1 MSVTQIWQYVL
12 TGISMGSIYVMVAIG
27 YNIIYNTTGIIN
39 FAQGE
44 FLMLGAMIAISLSTV
59 MPLIMALV
67 LAIVLTTI
75 IGALMEFFFIRHM
88 KKPTV
93 LNMII
98 ITIGLSIMI
107 REAALHIWDEKVHS
121 LAYFTG
127 NELSSINILGA
138 YVSPQYL
145 WVLGMSALIIIGLN
159 IFFKHTTLGRA
170 MRACSSNKKA
180 AWLCG
185 INVKNMVTI
194 SFMLSAAIGALAGCV
209 ISPITQ
215 TQYDG
220 GTSLA
225 IKGFTVAIL
234 GGLGN
239 NNGALAGGLILG
251 VLENL
256 SIIFLPLAYK
266 DALSLT
272 ILVIIL
278 AIKPSGL
285 FVKKVMSSLKE
296 Y

>member
-12 TGISMGSIYVMVAIG
+12 TGLSMGSIYVMVAIG

-121 LAYFTG
+121 LAYFSG

-159 IFFKHTTLGRA
+159 IFFKQ
-170 MRACSSNKKA
+170 
-180 AWLCG
+180 LCH
-185 INVKNMVTI
+185 
-194 SFMLSAAIGALAGCV
+194 
-209 ISPITQ
+209 
-215 TQYDG
+215 
-220 GTSLA
+220 
-225 IKGFTVAIL
+225 
-234 GGLGN
+234 
-239 NNGALAGGLILG
+239 
-251 VLENL
+251 
-256 SIIFLPLAYK
+256 
-266 DALSLT
+266 
-272 ILVIIL
+272 
-278 AIKPSGL
+278 
-285 FVKKVMSSLKE
+285 
-296 Y
+296 

>member
-1 MSVTQIWQYVL
+1 
-12 TGISMGSIYVMVAIG
+12 MGSIYVMVAIG

-127 NELSSINILGA
+127 N
-138 YVSPQYL
+138 
-145 WVLGMSALIIIGLN
+145 
-159 IFFKHTTLGRA
+159 
-170 MRACSSNKKA
+170 
-180 AWLCG
+180 
-185 INVKNMVTI
+185 
-194 SFMLSAAIGALAGCV
+194 
-209 ISPITQ
+209 
-215 TQYDG
+215 
-220 GTSLA
+220 
-225 IKGFTVAIL
+225 
-234 GGLGN
+234 
-239 NNGALAGGLILG
+239 
-251 VLENL
+251 
-256 SIIFLPLAYK
+256 
-266 DALSLT
+266 
-272 ILVIIL
+272 
-278 AIKPSGL
+278 
-285 FVKKVMSSLKE
+285 
-296 Y
+296 

>member
-1 MSVTQIWQYVL
+1 
-12 TGISMGSIYVMVAIG
+12 
-27 YNIIYNTTGIIN
+27 
-39 FAQGE
+39 
-44 FLMLGAMIAISLSTV
+44 
-59 MPLIMALV
+59 
-67 LAIVLTTI
+67 
-75 IGALMEFFFIRHM
+75 
-88 KKPTV
+88 
-93 LNMII
+93 
-98 ITIGLSIMI
+98 
-107 REAALHIWDEKVHS
+107 
-121 LAYFTG
+121 
-127 NELSSINILGA
+127 
-138 YVSPQYL
+138 
-145 WVLGMSALIIIGLN
+145 
-159 IFFKHTTLGRA
+159 